1 MSDSHY
7 YINTNQW
14 GYDLTVLSVSQI
26 KRDDKVYFVVRFRN
40 SNDVIY
46 ERFIDI
52 SVSRYSNH
60 RYSTKMCYPIPVV
73 PRELDYDTKSETIRE
88 MDEKF
93 IPESYVQG
101 DEIKT
106 WIFNIAAQ
114 FHITQ
119 ADYKPETGKHGGYVT
134 FRVCKQNATTGFGSD
149 KPTVLIWELTVE
161 CEHNGKHKHEI
172 QMNSV
177 RNGHSDFGPTF
188 TI

>member
-1 MSDSHY
+1 MSDSQY

-26 KRDDKVYFVVRFRN
+26 KRDDKVYFVIRFRN

-52 SVSRYSNH
+52 SVNRYSPNM
-60 RYSTKMCYPIPVV
+60 RYHTQMSAIPH
-73 PRELDYDTKSETIRE
+73 ELDYDTKCETIRKS
-88 MDEKF
+88 DEKF
-93 IPESYVQG
+93 IPESYVPG

-106 WIFNIAAQ
+106 WIINSAAQ

-119 ADYKPETGKHGGYVT
+119 ANYKPETGKNGGYVT

-161 CEHNGKHKHEI
+161 CEHNGKRQHEI
-172 QMNSV
+172 QMDSV
-177 RNGHSDFGPTF
+177 RDGHTDFGPTF